1 MMLSQQKFAHKGFS
15 QNNGKSYMLGLF
27 YLYIFVDED
36 GLSIEIGCY
45 NSTAGPAAS
54 LESLSDQNNEDNCW
68 RATRQLDYEV

>member
-1 MMLSQQKFAHKGFS
+1 
-15 QNNGKSYMLGLF
+15 MLGLF
-27 YLYIFVDED
+27 YLYIYVDED
-36 GLSIEIGCY
+36 VLSIEIGCY